1 MLSIFIKRILISIPV
16 LLAVASITF
25 FLIKLAPGGPFDAD
39 KAVSPQVLKN
49 LNEAYNLNASQWQQY
64 LDYMSGAIRGDFGP
78 SFRYPGRSVTEMI
91 TTGLPVTFELAI
103 YSMLIALSIGI
114 FSGVLAALKRNTF
127 LDYVPMGIA
136 MIGICVPTFL
146 MGPLLVL
153 IFGINFEL
161 LPVSGWGQL
170 PGDKLLPSI
179 TLGFAYAAYIA
190 RLSRGGMLEILNQD
204 FIRTAR
210 AKGLNETQVVT
221 KHAMQGGLIPVVS
234 FLGPAIAGLLAGS
247 FVVETIFQIPGLGR
261 FYVEAAF
268 NRDYTMI
275 LGTTIFFSAMIVF
288 FNLMSDLAALWLN
301 PRSRDLS

>member
-1 MLSIFIKRILISIPV
+1 MLLIFLKRVLAAIPV
-16 LLAVASITF
+16 LIIVASLTF
-25 FLIKLAPGGPFDAD
+25 FLVRLAPGGPFDSD
-39 KAVSPQVLKN
+39 RAVSDEVLIN
-49 LNEAYNLNASQWQQY
+49 LQEAYNLNAPLSEQY
-64 LDYMSGAIRGDFGP
+64 FDYMSGVVVGDFGP
-78 SFRYPGRSVTEMI
+78 SFRYPGRGVSEMI
-91 TTGLPVTFELAI
+91 FTGLPVTLELAL
-103 YSMLIALSIGI
+103 YSILIAVLVGI
-114 FSGVLAALKRNTF
+114 FSGVLAALKRNTL
-127 LDYVPMGIA
+127 LDFIPMAIA

-153 IFGINFEL
+153 IFGINLEV
-161 LPVSGWGQL
+161 LPVSGWGNL

-190 RLSRGGMLEILNQD
+190 RLSRGGMLEILGQD

-210 AKGLNETQVVT
+210 AKGLSERVVVT

-234 FLGPAIAGLLAGS
+234 FLGPAVAGLLAGS

-275 LGTTIFFSAMIVF
+275 LGTTIFFSSMIVF
-288 FNLMSDLAALWLN
+288 FNLLSDMAVMFLN
-301 PRSRDLS
+301 PRARD